1 MLNKFKEKKK
11 KLKNGDLNICS
22 RCIYDETVPNITFD
36 GQNICSYCH
45 QIDDMQEIYKVGSLE
60 SKENLMQEI
69 EEIKKAGKGKKYDCV
84 IGVSGG
90 TDSSYLVHLM
100 VKEWGLRPLA
110 VHYDSTWNTG
120 ISTENIRKMLSTLKV
135 DLFTHVVDNKE
146 MDEIYKAFFMSDVPE
161 IEAPYDLG
169 VIETLYRAC
178 QKYKIKYI
186 FEGHSFK
193 TEGISPLGSMYFD
206 GGYIKDIVSKF
217 SNIKKIKSFPLMT
230 FWAFLKWIL
239 IYRIKRIRPFWYIDY
254 TKQDAQEF
262 LEKEYNWEYYGGHH
276 LENRMTAFFHS
287 YYLPYKYNL
296 DQRNNSLSAS
306 VRAGLINRDNALK
319 EYCKEPYLEDDI
331 LPYLKKR
338 LNFSDEEFSDIMN
351 KKPKFYY
358 HYKTYKKR
366 FELLAPFFYI
376 AAKLELVPMSFYI
389 KYCKKN
395 KNI

>member
-1 MLNKFKEKKK
+1 MTNNFIEKKK
-11 KLKNGDLNICS
+11 KIKSGDINICS

-36 GQNICSYCH
+36 AQNICNYCH

-60 SKENLMQEI
+60 SKESLMQQI
-69 EEIKKAGKGKKYDCV
+69 EDIKKAGKGKKYDCV

-90 TDSSYLVHLM
+90 TDSSYLIHLM

-120 ISTENIRKMLSTLKV
+120 IATENIRKMLKVLDV
-135 DLFTHVVDNKE
+135 DLYTHVVDNKE
-146 MDEIYKAFFMSDVPE
+146 MDEIYKAFFKSDVPE

-178 QKYKIKYI
+178 EKYNVKYL

-217 SNIKKIKSFPLMT
+217 SKIKKIKSFPLMT
-230 FWAFLKWIL
+230 FWIFMKWVFL
-239 IYRIKRIRPFWYIDY
+239 YRIKRIRPFWYLNY
-254 TKQDAQEF
+254 TKEDAQKF
-262 LEKEYNWEYYGGHH
+262 LQKEYNWEYYGGHH

-287 YYLPYKYNL
+287 YYLPFKYNL

-306 VRAGLINRDNALK
+306 VREGILERDKAIEKYTEN
-319 EYCKEPYLEDDI
+319 PVLEENI
-331 LPYLKKR
+331 IPYLKKR
-338 LNFSDEEFSDIMN
+338 LGFSDNDFTEIMN
-351 KKPKFYY
+351 REPKYYY
-358 HYKTYKKR
+358 HYYTYKKR
-366 FELLAPFFYI
+366 FEFFAPLFYI
-376 AAKLELVPMSFYI
+376 AAKAELVPMSFYI
-389 KYCKKN
+389 KYCKK
-395 KNI
+395 KN

>member
-1 MLNKFKEKKK
+1 MKAFLEKKSK
-11 KLKNGDLNICS
+11 IRSGEIKICS

-36 GQNICSYCH
+36 ELGVCNYCH
-45 QIDDMQEIYKVGSLE
+45 QIDDMEKMYETGTPNAEK
-60 SKENLMQEI
+60 NLLNMI
-69 EEIKKAGKGKKYDCV
+69 EQVKKDGKGKKYDCV

-90 TDSSYLVHLM
+90 TDSSYLVHKM

-120 ISTENIRKMLSTLKV
+120 ISTENIRKMLGKLNV

-146 MDEIYKAFFMSDVPE
+146 MDEIYKAFFKSDVPE

-178 QKYKIKYI
+178 KKYKIKYL
-186 FEGHSFK
+186 FEGHSFQ

-217 SNIKKIKSFPLMT
+217 SKVKFKTYPLMT

-239 IYRIKRIRPFWYIDY
+239 VYRIKRIRPFWYITY
-254 TKQDAQEF
+254 TKEEAQQF
-262 LEKEYNWEYYGGHH
+262 LMKEYNWEYYGGHH

-287 YYLPYKYNL
+287 YYLPHKYEL
-296 DQRNNSLSAS
+296 DQRNNSLSAL
-306 VRAGLINRDNALK
+306 VRRGILNRNDAINQ
-319 EYCKEPYLEDDI
+319 YCSEPTLESEI
-331 LPYLKKR
+331 LSYLKKR
-338 LNFSDEEFSDIMN
+338 LGFSDTEFEAIMAR
-351 KKPKFYY
+351 KPKYWF

-366 FELLAPFFYI
+366 FEFLAPLFYI
-376 AAKLELVPMSFYI
+376 FAKAELVPMSFYI

-395 KNI
+395 PRK